1 MKIIHVSDIHWR
13 GLSRH
18 KEYRDS
24 FADFFKKAKKLS
36 PDVIYVGGDIV
47 HSKTQGISP
56 ELIDCLSWWFTE
68 MAKIC
73 PVHVILGNHDGLIL
87 NKQRQDAITP
97 ILSALDNSNIFLYKE
112 SGVYPTGVS
121 GFNWCVFSC
130 FDEESWDVV
139 KPADNDSNIN
149 IALYHGGVIGSLTD
163 INWEIKGEITSDF
176 FSNFDFAL
184 LGDIHKCQFL
194 TKDKT
199 IAYSGSA
206 IQQNY
211 GEDPGKGFLFWDI
224 RSKEDFDVSFVK
236 IDHSMPFVTID
247 WKGTV
252 EATVEETTQYK
263 EGSRFRVR
271 SDRSI
276 QQADIKLLA
285 TRLKSTK
292 QAEEVVYKIDQKI
305 DPGKIE
311 SDDLSLEKRNLRD
324 PAFQKN
330 LMRSYHKNA
339 GLSKVENKKFDE
351 LIEKI
356 VSNACRQDHAVRN
369 TRWSLKRLMFDN
381 TFVYG
386 KENTIDFD
394 NMPGIS
400 GIFGKNRS
408 GKSSIIGTLMYGLFN
423 TTDRGPVKNIHIINS
438 RKSYCRTMVDF
449 TVNSCLYRAERFTVK
464 NETRKGDFY
473 ATTALNLFK
482 IDHTGEVTEDLSG
495 EQRRETE
502 KTLKQL
508 IGNSDD
514 FLLTSLARQGEMNT
528 FIKEKATARKLIL
541 SRFLDLD
548 IFEKMYEISKEESA
562 SLRALAKS
570 APEIDYDSEIKRI
583 RESGRRRKNKIST
596 IEGKITKKRKQCQE
610 LKIEIAI
617 SPDRDCVSLS
627 DLRSHQASVTKA
639 EKEINTVSDKIK
651 DADNNIRLSL
661 DKIKKIENV
670 INEFSIDE
678 VKEKIQAKLEIEKS
692 LIGLEHEYTA
702 QKLKLTNQKKSVDIL
717 LDVPCGDSYPSCKFI
732 KDSHKNKTKLESQ
745 NILISSLLD
754 QVKATK
760 KACKVL
766 DNENLESQVEKY
778 DLLVEKLSAL
788 KIGIS
793 KKKVESHELASL
805 IESKMQQL
813 EESQKILTQ
822 MEINVTDAE
831 ESAVSKLKRKVS
843 ELTLDIGKMDSERIS
858 IAEEIG
864 QIDQRVTDLKEEKKK
879 YLEIKKDLKLYDM
892 FMQGASKKGIPLQI
906 IRSQL
911 PLINSEILKILQ
923 GATGFT
929 VTLEA
934 DQDSNA
940 MDIYIDYGDSK
951 RVIEIASG
959 MEKMMASLAIRVA
972 LINISSL
979 PKCDTFI
986 IDEGFGTLDET
997 NVAACNSLLVSLKK
1011 WFKNIILIS
1020 HVDGVK
1026 DAVDNVIDISWNGKD
1041 AKIRY

>member
-18 KEYRDS
+18 KEYRES
-24 FADFFKKAKKLS
+24 FEDFFKKARDLS
-36 PDVIYVGGDIV
+36 PDVIYIGGDIV

-97 ILSALDNSNIFLYKE
+97 IISALDNPNIFLYKE

-130 FDEESWDVV
+130 FDEESWENV
-139 KPADNDSNIN
+139 KPVAGDTN

-163 INWEIKGEITSDF
+163 INWEIEGEITSDF
-176 FSNFDFAL
+176 FSNFDFAM
-184 LGDIHKCQFL
+184 LGDIHKAQFL
-194 TKDKT
+194 NEEKT

-224 RSKEDFDVSFVK
+224 KSREDFSVK
-236 IDHSMPFVTID
+236 FFKIQHNTPFVTID

-252 EATVEETTQYK
+252 EETLEEADAHMS
-263 EGSRFRVR
+263 GSRFRIK

-276 QQADIKLLA
+276 QHADIKLLA
-285 TRLKSTK
+285 TRLKSMK
-292 QAEEVVYKIDQKI
+292 GAEEVVYKIDQKI

-311 SDDLSLEKRNLRD
+311 SDNLTLEKRNLRD
-324 PAFQKN
+324 PVFQKS
-330 LMRSYHKNA
+330 LMQSYHKNA
-339 GLSKVENKKFDE
+339 GLRKSENKKFDQ
-351 LIEKI
+351 LVEKI
-356 VSNACRQDHAVRN
+356 ASEACRQDQAIRN
-369 TRWSLKRLMFDN
+369 SRWSLKRIGFDN
-381 TFVYG
+381 TFAYG
-386 KENTIDFD
+386 KDNEIDFD

-408 GKSSIIGTLMYGLFN
+408 GKSSIIGTIMYGLFN
-423 TTDRGPVKNIHIINS
+423 TTDRGPIKNIHIVNS
-438 RKSYCRTMVDF
+438 RRSYCRTKVDF
-449 TVNSCLYRAERFTVK
+449 TVNSSLYRAERFTVK
-464 NETRKGDFY
+464 NQTRKGDVY

-482 IDHTGEVTEDLSG
+482 IDQSGEVLEDLSG

-502 KTLKQL
+502 KTLRKL
-508 IGNSDD
+508 VGNSDD

-548 IFEKMYEISKEESA
+548 IFEKMYEIAKEESA
-562 SLRALAKS
+562 SLRSLARS
-570 APEIDYDSEIKRI
+570 APEVDYDVEIKRI
-583 RESGRRRKNKIST
+583 RETSRRRKNKILL
-596 IEGKITKKRKQCQE
+596 IEDKITKKRKQQQE
-610 LKIEIAI
+610 LKIELAV
-617 SPDRDCVSLS
+617 SPDRECVSQS
-627 DLRSHQASVTKA
+627 DLKAQQEAVDEIQSYISDLNRKIDEAS
-639 EKEINTVSDKIK
+639 SDIK
-651 DADNNIRLSL
+651 SSISRAQ
-661 DKIKKIENV
+661 KIEEV
-670 INEFSIDE
+670 INNFSIDE
-678 VKEKIQAKLEIEKS
+678 IKEKIHAKLEIEKS
-692 LIGLEHEYTA
+692 LISLEHEYTA
-702 QKLKLTNQKKSVDIL
+702 QKLKLSNQQKSVDIL

-732 KDSHKNKTKLESQ
+732 KDSHKNKQKLGVQS
-745 NILISSLLD
+745 NLVSSLLD
-754 QVKATK
+754 QVKATR
-760 KACKVL
+760 KACQILNK
-766 DNENLESQVEKY
+766 ENLEDQVEKY
-778 DLLVEKLSAL
+778 DLLVEKLGNL
-788 KIGIS
+788 KIESS
-793 KKKVESHELASL
+793 KKKVEKHEMLSL
-805 IESKMQQL
+805 LESKNTLL
-813 EESQKILTQ
+813 EENQKKLGQ
-822 MEINVTDAE
+822 MEINVVDSDETV
-831 ESAVSKLKRKVS
+831 SSKLKKKIKDLAL
-843 ELTLDIGKMDSERIS
+843 EIKNLDSERIS

-864 QIDQRVTDLKEEKKK
+864 QIEHKVSDLKSEKKK

-911 PLINSEILKILQ
+911 PLINTEISKILQ
-923 GATGFT
+923 GTTGFT

-934 DQDSNA
+934 DKDSNA

-951 RVIEIASG
+951 RIIELASG

-997 NVAACNSLLVSLKK
+997 NVEACNSLLVSLKK

-1041 AKIRY
+1041 AKIKY